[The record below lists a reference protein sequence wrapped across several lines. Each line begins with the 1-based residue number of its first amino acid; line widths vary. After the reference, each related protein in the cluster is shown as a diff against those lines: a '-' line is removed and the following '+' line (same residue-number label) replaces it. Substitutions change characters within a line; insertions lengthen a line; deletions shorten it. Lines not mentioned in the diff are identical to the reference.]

1 MEREQTWQTQ
11 CCRQGRV
18 GKCSSY
24 IFCLIIFSSILK
36 KIITLPSL
44 HMYTDKHFSRKYIA
58 ESFSSPEDLEIH
70 EHYSINEFHVR
81 VNEIADLYVCV
92 HKHIHNC

>member
-1 MEREQTWQTQ
+1 
-11 CCRQGRV
+11 
-18 GKCSSY
+18 
-24 IFCLIIFSSILK
+24 
-36 KIITLPSL
+36 
-44 HMYTDKHFSRKYIA
+44 MYTDMHFSRKDIA